1 MCVCV
6 CVCTHIYDVL
16 AVVNS
21 AAVNIRVF
29 VLFQISV
36 FFFSDTY
43 PGVELL
49 NHMIVPFLRTL
60 QTVFHTACTNLH
72 SHQQC
77 SRVPFSPHPC
87 QHFFVL
93 FLILFCFENCHPNS
107 CGGDISL
114 WF

>member
-1 MCVCV
+1 MLLQMAKFHSFLWLNNIHVCVCV
-6 CVCTHIYDVL
+6 CVHIYDVL

-29 VLFQISV
+29 VLFRISV
-36 FFFSDTY
+36 FFFSDIY

-60 QTVFHTACTNLH
+60 QTVFHTACSNLH

-87 QHFFVL
+87 QHWFFV
-93 FLILFCFENCHPNS
+93 
-107 CGGDISL
+107 DV
-114 WF
+114 